1 MARSSHRRPPY
12 VLYGLLALFLIL
24 ISSLVVFN
32 AMNPTYRYNDN
43 RFESVFAWNTFFEE
57 QAPEEDLYLI
67 YSYLETC
74 GACQQI
80 QQRVL
85 RFAAD
90 ESNVPLFL
98 ADANNP
104 LLRATAQDFRPG
116 TSTVVPT
123 LLVIQGNQLLEEV
136 TGVEGVLNV
145 LEALENGTYT
155 P

>member
-1 MARSSHRRPPY
+1 MARSTRKSPPY
-12 VLYGLLALFLIL
+12 ILYGLVGVFLLL
-24 ISSLVVFN
+24 ISSLIVFN
-32 AMNPTYRYNDN
+32 AMNPTLNYNDS
-43 RFESVFAWNTFFEE
+43 RFESVFAWNTFFED
-57 QAPEEDLYLI
+57 QAPEEELYLV

-90 ESNVPLFL
+90 ADNAPLFL
-98 ADANNP
+98 ADASNP
-104 LLRATAQDFRPG
+104 LLQATAQDFRPG

-136 TGVEGVLNV
+136 TGVDAVLRV